1 MDHTDKT
8 ILAFLLGAATG
19 ALTGLL
25 LAPSTG
31 GTTRRKISK
40 TASDVL
46 YDMEDAWEVNADKA
60 LDFADTA
67 VHELEKYGKKLS
79 AK

>member
-8 ILAFLLGAATG
+8 ILAFIVGALTG

-25 LAPSTG
+25 LAPTAG
-31 GTTRRKISK
+31 EKTRRKIGR

-46 YDMEDAWEVNADKA
+46 YDIEDAWEVNADKV
-60 LDFADTA
+60 LDLADTA
-67 VHELEKYGKKLS
+67 AHELEKYSKKLGN
-79 AK
+79 K

>member
-8 ILAFLLGAATG
+8 ILAFILGAMTG

-25 LAPSTG
+25 LAPTPG
-31 GTTRRKISK
+31 DKTRRKISK
-40 TASDVL
+40 TASNVL

-60 LDFADTA
+60 LDFADTT
-67 VHELEKYGKKLS
+67 VHELEKYSKKLS
-79 AK
+79 KQ